1 MRKWSRLVAVM
12 ALVACAILGCTTY
25 PAQVQL
31 DPARFENKTLRVE
44 WAIGSTFFRLKI
56 SNLTDASFDLDLA
69 NSAVVSVDGEARYL
83 LAAGRKDVVVIPPRS
98 YIVVASEQG
107 AVFGTDIFGRFNAE
121 SEEKYP
127 LPGGGFRAEDRTFL
141 KSHSGETLRLYLLAD
156 VEGKKAVF
164 DIPFKITGAARVLQ
178 SGSED
183 KGAAPAAAPAPPPV
197 VSPAPPAKK

>member
-44 WAIGSTFFRLKI
+44 WAIGSNFFRLKI
-56 SNLTDASFDLDLA
+56 SNLTDASFDLDLT

-83 LAAGRKDVVVIPPRS
+83 LAAGRKDVVVVPPRS
-98 YIVVASEQG
+98 YIVIASEKG

-121 SEEKYP
+121 SESKYP

-164 DIPFKITGAARVLQ
+164 DIPFKITGATRVLQ
-178 SGSED
+178 SGSDD
-183 KGAAPAAAPAPPPV
+183 KSAAAPAPAPAPV
-197 VSPAPPAKK
+197 VSPPPPAKK

>member
-31 DPARFENKTLRVE
+31 DPARFENKVLRVE

-183 KGAAPAAAPAPPPV
+183 KSAAPAAAPAPPPV

>member
-1 MRKWSRLVAVM
+1 MRKLSWRVAIV
-12 ALVACAILGCTTY
+12 ALVACAIVGCTTY

-31 DPARFENKTLRVE
+31 DPTRFENKTLRAE
-44 WAIGSTFFRLKI
+44 WAIGSNFFRLKI
-56 SNLTDASFDLDLA
+56 SNLTDASFELDLA

-83 LAAGRKDVVVIPPRS
+83 LAAGRKDIVIIPPHS
-98 YIVVASEQG
+98 YIVIASEQG

-127 LPGGGFRAEDRTFL
+127 LPGGSIRAEDRTFL

-164 DIPFKITGAARVLQ
+164 DIPFKITGATRVLQ
-178 SGSED
+178 AGSED
-183 KGAAPAAAPAPPPV
+183 RGPAPAPAPAPPPV
-197 VSPAPPAKK
+197 ASPPPAKK